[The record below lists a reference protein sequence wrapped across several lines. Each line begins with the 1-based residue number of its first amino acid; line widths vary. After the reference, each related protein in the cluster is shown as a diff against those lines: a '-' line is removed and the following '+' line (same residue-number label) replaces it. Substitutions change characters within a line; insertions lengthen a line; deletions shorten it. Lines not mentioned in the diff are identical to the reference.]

1 MSTATKWSIT
11 KCYMVYCD
19 SDLWIKQ
26 YTHSDFCPSCSCSF
40 SVSQELQT
48 ESSLATDMVKHK
60 YPSSDGKWQWQ
71 LVFFLQTQSRERCSA
86 YITDSTTIE
95 TIAVPF
101 PISQVEPF
109 TGGINRKMGQG
120 LDQLLFIT
128 HDAISQWLLL
138 HPEYSCFPF
147 YAYIHICYL

>member
-1 MSTATKWSIT
+1 MLYGI
-11 KCYMVYCD
+11 
-19 SDLWIKQ
+19 L
-26 YTHSDFCPSCSCSF
+26 
-40 SVSQELQT
+40 
-48 ESSLATDMVKHK
+48 
-60 YPSSDGKWQWQ
+60 WQWFMDKAVHTLWLLSILFLFFFCVPGTANRKFFGHWYGEAQ
-71 LVFFLQTQSRERCSA
+71 VPIIRWEVTMTAGFFLQTQSRERCSA